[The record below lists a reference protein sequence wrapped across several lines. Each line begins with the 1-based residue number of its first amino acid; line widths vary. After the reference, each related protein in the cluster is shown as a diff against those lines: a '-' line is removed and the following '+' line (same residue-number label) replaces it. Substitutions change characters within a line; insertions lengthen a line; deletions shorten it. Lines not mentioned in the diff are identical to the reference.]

1 MKRFLVLFCA
11 SLLFV
16 PICACTSNGIALTDE
31 EKWEQ
36 QTSVTYGTVDV
47 SSEKTA
53 LNYLT
58 GEHNMAQD
66 RVGTRPFGVSVN
78 NIADTWPQSGIA
90 AADIVIEME
99 TEGGITRLM
108 CLYPDIREIPL
119 IGSVRSLRH
128 IQIEA
133 VYQIDPIIVHI
144 GTSVYAEKAIAE
156 YGMRTIDG
164 DLVPSAIHL
173 LKERRADGYLVEY
186 CKYSSGS
193 LIDDAVKKLN
203 IDTSSHAIIDTFF
216 NFVPPE
222 ESVSLSGGTASKV
235 VFRYSSN
242 AYDGDFRYDELS
254 KTYLKYQRNSAQ
266 IDVGEGSGNTQLSFK
281 NVLVLFAEINPIPNT
296 NPTLMDVVYE
306 KGGTGY
312 YFTDGR
318 YEEIIWKKHSHDS
331 SFIFK
336 KADGTELTLNAG
348 KTMLSLVS
356 NAREDTLAIT

>member
-11 SLLFV
+11 ALLIV
-16 PICACTSNGIALTDE
+16 PLCACKSTGIDLTDE
-31 EKWEQ
+31 EKWELL
-36 QTSVTYGTVDV
+36 TSDTYGTIPV

-58 GEHNMAQD
+58 GEYNMAQD
-66 RVGTRPFGVSVN
+66 RMGTRPFGVSVN

-108 CLYPDIREIPL
+108 CLYPDVREIPL

-133 VYQIDPIIVHI
+133 IYQIDPIIVHI
-144 GTSVYAEKAIAE
+144 GTSVYADKAIAE

-173 LKERRADGYLVEY
+173 LKERRQSGYLIEY

-193 LIDDAVKKLN
+193 LIDGAVKKLN
-203 IDTSSHAIIDTFF
+203 IDTSSHAKIDNFF

-222 ESVSLSGGTASKV
+222 ESISLSGGEASKI

-242 AYDGDFRYDELS
+242 AYDGDFRYDEPT
-254 KTYLKYQRNSAQ
+254 KTYFKYQRSSAHV
-266 IDVGEGSGNTQLSFK
+266 DVGEGSDNTQLSFK
-281 NVLVLFAEINPIPNT
+281 NVLLLFAEINPIEGT
-296 NPTLMDVVYE
+296 ELVDVVYE
-306 KGGTGY
+306 SGGKGY

-318 YEEIIWKKHSHDS
+318 YEELTWTKHSHDS
-331 SFIFK
+331 NFVFK

-356 NAREDTLAIT
+356 NAREDTLVIT